1 MQHYNLV
8 HTVKDITDQSGDVTE
23 PVTVEEVK
31 SYMRL
36 EGLQDVDESM
46 ATAFTED
53 DELIECLI
61 VSARKKLE
69 TIYGISIVPK
79 TLRAVLTNQAGDI
92 EIPQG
97 PVSSITSL
105 KDKSGTA
112 ITDYTILGYSEA
124 EEAYNDFIQLECPC
138 YEKMVLVY
146 EAGYEEVP
154 EGLKDE
160 ILRMVTYWYENRGD
174 KELKGFVFQTS
185 EFNRNA
191 WLA

>member
-23 PVTVEEVK
+23 PITVEEVK

-53 DELIECLI
+53 DELIERLI

-69 TIYGISIVPK
+69 TMYGISIVPK

-124 EEAYNDFIQLECPC
+124 EEAYNDFIQLESPC
-138 YEKMVLVY
+138 YEKMVLIY
-146 EAGYEEVP
+146 EAGYDEVP